1 MKIDIYTKN
10 ISLDKPLEV
19 FIQEKIGSLEKFI
32 KGGAIFAKVE
42 IGKPSR
48 RHKNG
53 FIFRAE
59 ANLSIGGELLRAESD
74 HEDLRTAITEVKDD
88 LQIQIKKF
96 KEKRKDLAR
105 LPKK

>member
-10 ISLDKPLEV
+10 IALDKPLEV
-19 FIQEKIGSLEKFI
+19 FIQGKIGSLDKFI
-32 KGGAIFAKVE
+32 KGDTVAAKVE

-59 ANLSIGGELLRAESD
+59 ANLTIGGELLRAESD
-74 HEDLRTAITEVKDD
+74 HVDLRTAITEVKDD
-88 LQIQIKKF
+88 LQLQIKKF

-105 LPKK
+105 KPKK